1 MASDGREIYPASLG
15 NSVRYAH
22 QGTGKPVLIT
32 ESGIA
37 TNDDRLRQ
45 AYISQS
51 LQGLKAVMEEGVPSR
66 SPMR

>member
-15 NSVRYAH
+15 NSVRSAY

-37 TNDDRLRQ
+37 ASDDKLRQ
-45 AYISQS
+45 AYIPQS
-51 LQGLKAVMEEGVPSR
+51 VQGLKAVMDEGVPVLGYTH
-66 SPMR
+66 